1 MELQTISQIS
11 KSFKLSTR
19 TLRYYEQIGLIQSTK
34 VAEYAYR
41 TYDAQTVLRL
51 QQIVVL
57 RKLRIPLKQIIV
69 ILESKDSAEIIATFE
84 QNLKQVADEI
94 TALSTIR
101 TILNTFI
108 VRLNESTQLNLK
120 RNLLDDVSI
129 LPLFDSLIT
138 SKIHFKE
145 DKTMEDLN
153 RANDR
158 LEKLTDREVRI
169 LYLPPMSVAALH
181 IIGKTAELEGKE
193 PICEFIQKNKL
204 PQIKPDFRH
213 IGFNHPD
220 GQLPDGSDHG
230 YERWITIPDELS
242 VEAPF
247 AKKTFAGGLYAAH
260 MIPMGAFDEW
270 ERLGEWVKNNEI
282 YEYAGGDPE
291 YMSGLLEEHLNYI
304 HKYMLAADDSTIQLD
319 LLMPIKE
326 KVHKNV

>member
-153 RANDR
+153 QANDR

-193 PICEFIQKNKL
+193 PIYEFIQKTSCRRSSRISAISGSIIRMDNCQMGVIMAMK
-204 PQIKPDFRH
+204 
-213 IGFNHPD
+213 
-220 GQLPDGSDHG
+220 DGSPFRMSCQWRH
-230 YERWITIPDELS
+230 PLS
-242 VEAPF
+242 RKPLPVA
-247 AKKTFAGGLYAAH
+247 
-260 MIPMGAFDEW
+260 
-270 ERLGEWVKNNEI
+270 
-282 YEYAGGDPE
+282 
-291 YMSGLLEEHLNYI
+291 S
-304 HKYMLAADDSTIQLD
+304 
-319 LLMPIKE
+319 MPPI
-326 KVHKNV
+326 